1 MNYLMTDTEGQNKQM
16 EFAGQFLGK
25 FNIKAS
31 MVNKG
36 HTSTELGIKSSKAQ
50 VESRNKKYAYLP
62 LAMMVHP
69 SSEHSQNCI

>member
-50 VESRNKKYAYLP
+50 VESRNKI
-62 LAMMVHP
+62 
-69 SSEHSQNCI
+69 CIPALGDDGVPEL